1 MSGTSILSA
10 TKPNPGSHREAASV
24 GKEIWNSAIC
34 HREGIKRILDWH
46 TDAEWTKAEWRSA
59 PSVAAAYLRRISA
72 YRPVRKTSS
81 GLTGSRRC
89 PQYGQET
96 TRCDY
101 RTRPKVFERRY
112 WIGRGHD

>member
-46 TDAEWTKAEWRSA
+46 TDAEWTKAEW
-59 PSVAAAYLRRISA
+59 VD
-72 YRPVRKTSS
+72 RKRN
-81 GLTGSRRC
+81 SRKGC
-89 PQYGQET
+89 VE
-96 TRCDY
+96 
-101 RTRPKVFERRY
+101 K
-112 WIGRGHD
+112 